1 MEDLSEKIN
10 QLLSDPDSMS
20 QILSLAK
27 GLGASMPDQDAPQPS
42 AQPTQMPD
50 EATMRRMMGFL
61 SEANRSGGKDAAL
74 FQALKP
80 FVSPERSARM
90 DRAAE
95 IAKLSHIAS
104 YALRNLED
112 NSEL

>member
-20 QILSLAK
+20 KILSLAK
-27 GLGASMPDQDAPQPS
+27 GLGACTPDQDAPQPS
-42 AQPTQMPD
+42 AQPTPLPD
-50 EATMRRMMGFL
+50 EATMSSLMGFL
-61 SEANRSGGKDAAL
+61 TEAYRSGGNETAL
-74 FQALKP
+74 FQALQP
-80 FVSPERSARM
+80 FVSPERSACM
-90 DRAAE
+90 DRGAE

-112 NSEL
+112 KSEL